1 MKHPKLKQNVLC
13 QALLYAP
20 FVVFSVG
27 GLALGISLC
36 EVLPTWLF
44 VTILFSGLLLGLAY
58 LIFLR
63 FLFADSSALLFEIRN
78 WYSLRTE
85 YVTGKN
91 GSSRGAV
98 KGTVFRRCRRW
109 GVEVPQPQYPECT
122 LFYRN
127 VRSLGISTAPHPYRV
142 AVFSVMQLDQRRYRR
157 CILTAQQVLRTAPP
171 RILPKSSRPGN
182 NAAVRAVIILA
193 DTITPE
199 CRALPY
205 QNSDLRIC
213 IADCSAGKYYMDSR
227 QEPYSLDSFDRNAE
241 SCAVLLLWKLVF
253 GGRPPLKT
261 SPATVPYT
269 LPYSPETSLWSYISD
284 AWKDLRHARENYES
298 SVKSILRNLPEN
310 QVCMDDSTIYY
321 KYHTRLYSC
330 NFLPDKRNPKRISCL
345 TPDTESLQ
353 YDKKHEKI
361 VRQACSKEED
371 ARLISAVRNWAAMEG
386 YSIEQDDESEV

>member
-1 MKHPKLKQNVLC
+1 MKKLKK
-13 QALLYAP
+13 YRERRRGYHEYP
-20 FVVFSVG
+20 
-27 GLALGISLC
+27 
-36 EVLPTWLF
+36 
-44 VTILFSGLLLGLAY
+44 
-58 LIFLR
+58 LR
-63 FLFADSSALLFEIRN
+63 
-78 WYSLRTE
+78 
-85 YVTGKN
+85 
-91 GSSRGAV
+91 
-98 KGTVFRRCRRW
+98 
-109 GVEVPQPQYPECT
+109 
-122 LFYRN
+122 
-127 VRSLGISTAPHPYRV
+127 RSLDISTAPHPYRV
-142 AVFSVMQLDQRRYRR
+142 AVFSVMQLDQRSYRR
-157 CILTAQQVLRTAPP
+157 CILTAQQVLRTAPA

-193 DTITPE
+193 DTITPD

-205 QNSDLRIC
+205 HNSDLRIC

-227 QEPYSLDSFDRNAE
+227 QEPYPLDSFDRNTE
-241 SCAVLLLWKLVF
+241 SCEVLLLWKLVF

-269 LPYSPETSLWSYISD
+269 LPYSPETSLWTYIAD

-361 VRQACSKEED
+361 VRRACSKEED

>member
-1 MKHPKLKQNVLC
+1 MKHPKLKQTMLC

-20 FVVFSVG
+20 FVIFSVG
-27 GLALGISLC
+27 GLALGILLC
-36 EVLPTWLF
+36 EVLPTGLF
-44 VTILFSGLLLGLAY
+44 VTVLFSGLLLGLAY

-63 FLFADSSALLFEIRN
+63 FLFVDSYELLFEIRN
-78 WYSLRTE
+78 WYSLRSE
-85 YVTGKN
+85 YVADKN

-98 KGTVFRRCRRW
+98 KDTIFRRCRRW

-127 VRSLGISTAPHPYRV
+127 VRSPGISTAPHPYRV
-142 AVFSVMQLDQRRYRR
+142 AVFSVMQLDQRSYRR
-157 CILTAQQVLRTAPP
+157 CIFTAQQVLRT
-171 RILPKSSRPGN
+171 
-182 NAAVRAVIILA
+182 
-193 DTITPE
+193 
-199 CRALPY
+199 LPY

-227 QEPYSLDSFDRNAE
+227 QEPYSLDSLDRNTE
-241 SCAVLLLWKLVF
+241 SCEVLLLWKLVF

-269 LPYSPETSLWSYISD
+269 LPYSPETSLWTYIAD
-284 AWKDLRHARENYES
+284 AWKDLRHARKKYES

-310 QVCMDDSTIYY
+310 QVCMDDNTFYY

-330 NFLPDKRNPKRISCL
+330 NFLPDKRNSKRISCL

-353 YDKKHEKI
+353 YNKKHEKI
-361 VRQACSKEED
+361 VRRACSKEED
-371 ARLISAVRNWAAMEG
+371 ARLMSAVRNWAAAGG
-386 YSIEQDDESEV
+386 YIIAQDDDIEV

>member
-1 MKHPKLKQNVLC
+1 MKHPKLKQTVLC

-27 GLALGISLC
+27 GLALGILLC

-44 VTILFSGLLLGLAY
+44 VMVLFSGLLLGLAY
-58 LIFLR
+58 LVFLR
-63 FLFADSSALLFEIRN
+63 FLFADSSELLFEIRN

-91 GSSRGAV
+91 GSSCGAV
-98 KGTVFRRCRRW
+98 KDTVFRRCRRW
-109 GVEVPQPQYPECT
+109 GIEVSQVQHPECT

-142 AVFSVMQLDQRRYRR
+142 AVFSVMQLDQRSYRR
-157 CILTAQQVLRTAPP
+157 YILTAQQVLRTAPA

-269 LPYSPETSLWSYISD
+269 LPYSPETSLWTYISD
-284 AWKDLRHARENYES
+284 AWKDLRHAR
-298 SVKSILRNLPEN
+298 
-310 QVCMDDSTIYY
+310 
-321 KYHTRLYSC
+321 
-330 NFLPDKRNPKRISCL
+330 
-345 TPDTESLQ
+345 
-353 YDKKHEKI
+353 
-361 VRQACSKEED
+361 
-371 ARLISAVRNWAAMEG
+371 
-386 YSIEQDDESEV
+386 